1 MAAEAGA
8 EIAAP
13 PLSATPPAG
22 AEEVAAPRESAV
34 APGSPFGFEPTR
46 IPTAPGSPTSR
57 SSASE
62 ASISASLLTR
72 SVSPMRAAST

>member
-1 MAAEAGA
+1 MEVAA
-8 EIAAP
+8 
-13 PLSATPPAG
+13 PLSATPPADVEEG
-22 AEEVAAPRESAV
+22 AVAPREPAV